1 MNLYLSVL
9 KNSPLFKGI
18 AEKNINDILK
28 CLSSYTK
35 TYEKD
40 EYIFNN
46 GDYIAH
52 IGLVLYGSI
61 YIIKEDFWGNRSIIS
76 KFSAGDIFAETY
88 ACLNTEPL
96 GVSVVSAE
104 KVEVMFLDI
113 KEIMSLSSHC
123 KFHPIIMG
131 NLLNIVSAKNLILSR
146 KIDHITKRSTRGKIL
161 SYLSSQ
167 SILNSKDA
175 FEIPFNRQQ
184 LADYLSVDRSA
195 MSKELSLLQREGILE
210 FKKNKFRLLKNNNY

>member
-1 MNLYLSVL
+1 MKLNLSIL
-9 KNSPLFKGI
+9 KTCPLFKGI
-18 AEKNINDILK
+18 EDKNIKDVLK

-35 TYEKD
+35 TYKKD
-40 EYIFNN
+40 EYIFNS

-52 IGLVLYGSI
+52 MGLVLYGSV

-76 KFSAGDIFAETY
+76 NFSAGDIFAETY

-131 NLLNIVSAKNLILSR
+131 NLLNIVSAKNLILSK
-146 KIDHITKRSTRGKIL
+146 KIDHITKHSTRGKIL

-167 SILNSKDA
+167 SILNSKDD

-195 MSKELSLLQREGILE
+195 MSKELSLLQKEGILK
-210 FKKNKFRLLKNNNY
+210 FKKNKFHLLKKNDY

>member
-1 MNLYLSVL
+1 MNLNLSVL
-9 KNSPLFKGI
+9 KACPLFKGI
-18 AEKNINDILK
+18 DEKNIKGVLK
-28 CLSSYTK
+28 GLSSYTK
-35 TYEKD
+35 AYEKD

-46 GDYIAH
+46 GDYVSH
-52 IGLVLYGSI
+52 IGLVLYGSV

-76 KFSAGDIFAETY
+76 KFSVSDIFAETY

-104 KVEVMFLDI
+104 KVEIMFLDI
-113 KEIMSLSSHC
+113 KEITTLSSHC

-131 NLLNIVSAKNLILSR
+131 NLLNIVSAKNLILSK
-146 KIDHITKRSTRGKIL
+146 KIDHITKPSTRGKLL

-195 MSKELSLLQREGILE
+195 MSKELSLLRKEGVLE
-210 FKKNKFRLLKNNNY
+210 FKKNKFRLLKKNNY